1 MMSSRLRMLV
11 TAVLLQPAIF
21 GAALGQT
28 TGHEAASASKAA
40 VKALIGNTL
49 VFTTPDDPGVKVS
62 LYVLADRTGRYAK
75 DGGDTTEKPESVQW
89 SIREDGMFC
98 VAAVGATPGDGD
110 CAAISIAGDTVTLKS
125 KNDPAISGK
134 ILKGNP
140 RKL

>member
-1 MMSSRLRMLV
+1 MSVRLRMLV
-11 TAVLLQPAIF
+11 VALLLQPAMF

-28 TGHEAASASKAA
+28 AGNGAAVAGKAA

-49 VFTTPDDPGVKVS
+49 VFTTPGNPGDEIA
-62 LYVLADRTGRYAK
+62 LYILADGTGRFTT
-75 DGGDTTEKPESVQW
+75 DGDDTAGRPKSIQW

-98 VAAVGATPGDGD
+98 VVEVGETRKDGD
-110 CAAISIAGDTVTLKS
+110 CVALSIAGNTVTLKP
-125 KNDPAISGK
+125 KDDPALSGK